1 MIQGFVL
8 KGADLVFVDPS
19 DIGKAVWLDLVNP
32 NEEEIRKFSERFS
45 INSEDFVDCLDPD
58 ERPRFESEE
67 GYFLL
72 MLRIPVTS
80 QKTESTAYPTCPV
93 GFFVMPDKLL
103 TVHSDA
109 LDLVEYFRQ
118 RRTRRPTEDSMDLLV
133 DLLRSAR
140 RRFDK
145 LIREIQNRLWDFRK
159 AIAKSVRTVA
169 LEESYELSNDLV
181 FLNASVLGNSN
192 AIGHMMRQKSTS
204 FREEVREELADI
216 EIDTMQHYEITA
228 LYRELLSSSLDTYSS
243 AISNNLNL
251 VMKILASISL
261 ILMLPTLIA
270 SLYGMNVQLPLAG
283 TPYAFYVILL
293 ISIAW
298 STFLWLLF
306 RRLKWL

>member
-8 KGADLVFVDPS
+8 KDANLVHVDPS
-19 DIGKAVWLDLVNP
+19 AIEKAVWLDLVNP
-32 NEEEIRKFSERFS
+32 NEEEIHRFSEMFS
-45 INSEDFVDCLDPD
+45 INPEDFVDCLDPD

-80 QKTESTAYPTCPV
+80 KKLVSTAYPTCPV
-93 GFFVMPDKLL
+93 GFFVMPDRLL

-169 LEESYELSNDLV
+169 LEESYDLSNDLV

-204 FREEVREELADI
+204 FRQEVRGELEDI
-216 EIDTMQHYEITA
+216 EIDTMQHYEVTA

-293 ISIAW
+293 ISVAW
-298 STFLWLLF
+298 SAFLWLLF